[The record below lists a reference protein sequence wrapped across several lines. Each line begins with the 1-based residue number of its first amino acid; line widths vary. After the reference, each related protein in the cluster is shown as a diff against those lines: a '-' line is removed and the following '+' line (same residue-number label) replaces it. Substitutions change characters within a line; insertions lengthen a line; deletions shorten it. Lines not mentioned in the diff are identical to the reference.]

1 MTWYLELSDL
11 RQDGEFVHLSEGEFM
26 EQAVLK
32 KILRE
37 KEDFR

>member
-1 MTWYLELSDL
+1 MTWHLELSDL

-26 EQAVLK
+26 VQAGLK

-37 KEDFR
+37 KDFR